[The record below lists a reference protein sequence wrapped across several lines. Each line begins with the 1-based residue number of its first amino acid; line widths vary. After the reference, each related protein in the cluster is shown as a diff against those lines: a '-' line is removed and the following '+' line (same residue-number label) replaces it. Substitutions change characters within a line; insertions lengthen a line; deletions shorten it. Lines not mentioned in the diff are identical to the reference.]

1 MRKESMSEFLR
12 PTGRIIEF
20 TPEELEEIEQ
30 YTAYAEKMLNEE
42 IKRLD
47 EKYKAKDF

>member
-1 MRKESMSEFLR
+1 MRHEKFSEIFR

-30 YTAYAEKMLNEE
+30 LKIEAQKDREERFKRAEQGLP
-42 IKRLD
+42 
-47 EKYKAKDF
+47 Y